1 MMQFPYQDNQRL
13 DVKVEGNQLIFY
25 NPSQPIKDRVSLSFH
40 RTLRIPEDGKVY
52 PLPPSLGSFPIKRVD
67 DYLNKV
73 PKEWIP
79 KGGVF
84 IPLFQREALWIQ
96 FNNTSTE
103 YPHAL
108 KVATGKVNALSG
120 EGWDEEIKK
129 RNVQDY
135 CVTPLQPWLDGINS
149 GNGVIKQFVAMRL
162 GEGYTVEGQVTGE
175 EKVGGVQIVCYRPK
189 ETQRVNKFQ
198 PKKNITIKKKTTNN
212 TFYNKWNYS
221 EPTTNAPPPN
231 PWAVPPT
238 AFNNPQFIIPQQ
250 QPVLSTY
257 NQYSSCSAPMVDDLF
272 GGYSTTM
279 NSTTAASLPHK
290 SSSSKQSVDLFCFD
304 QCENYSN
311 SNNFNNNSADSFD
324 FFCDTS
330 SYNNNNRRSS
340 NNNMNQTTSVYD
352 APKELGIAA
361 GGKIKQQIVEDP
373 YGPEFWDL
381 NSKSRV
387 FVHIVNSEMYRLIT
401 GENPP
406 ETPIS
411 AKTYSSYGYP
421 WFDWYNENVK
431 SVQKSTILEQVK
443 SVSQVDQ
450 QKYAWPIQDN
460 STCNINNV
468 KVIKSNYNPYSK
480 NSVRDGDW

>member
-198 PKKNITIKKKTTNN
+198 PKNNITIKKKTTNN

-221 EPTTNAPPPN
+221 KPTTNAPPPN
-231 PWAVPPT
+231 PWAVPPS

-257 NQYSSCSAPMVDDLF
+257 NQNSSCSAPMVDDLF
-272 GGYSTTM
+272 GGYSTTVS
-279 NSTTAASLPHK
+279 STTAASLPHK

-304 QCENYSN
+304 QCESYSS
-311 SNNFNNNSADSFD
+311 SNNFNNNSADKD
-324 FFCDTS
+324 
-330 SYNNNNRRSS
+330 
-340 NNNMNQTTSVYD
+340 
-352 APKELGIAA
+352 
-361 GGKIKQQIVEDP
+361 
-373 YGPEFWDL
+373 
-381 NSKSRV
+381 
-387 FVHIVNSEMYRLIT
+387 
-401 GENPP
+401 PP

-450 QKYAWPIQDN
+450 QKFAWPIQDN